1 LATNQMDCFC
11 HKVWLAT
18 SMATTKFWLG
28 KLWPAT
34 KQALVLRWE
43 TWRRELSDVVE
54 GEPPWS
60 EKRGKVFA
68 RIDKKKSAPENIS
81 WQER

>member
-1 LATNQMDCFC
+1 VVVTREEMGEGVVRGQ
-11 HKVWLAT
+11 
-18 SMATTKFWLG
+18 G
-28 KLWPAT
+28 
-34 KQALVLRWE
+34 QLVLRWE

-68 RIDKKKSAPENIS
+68 RIDEKKSALENIS